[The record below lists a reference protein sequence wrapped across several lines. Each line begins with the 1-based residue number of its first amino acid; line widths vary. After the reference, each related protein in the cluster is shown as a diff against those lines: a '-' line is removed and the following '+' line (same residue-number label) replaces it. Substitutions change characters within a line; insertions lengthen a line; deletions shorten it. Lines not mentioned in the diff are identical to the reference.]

1 MGAFLFWGRYL
12 YIITHIKYLKK
23 KIKKLYYDN
32 TDRQWTR

>member
-23 KIKKLYYDN
+23 YEIFK
-32 TDRQWTR
+32 TF

>member
-23 KIKKLYYDN
+23 L
-32 TDRQWTR
+32 RQYEIPKEI